1 MYLII
6 FIDSGVLIFV
16 FNLTNYFDCLNPFEW
31 CYGTANC
38 FSLYLICNLTF
49 RNDPF
54 PFLTTVKR
62 YCNFEL
68 LSIELTLSGND
79 IDLKTASA
87 YKLRLH

>member
-1 MYLII
+1 MFLIT
-6 FIDSGVLIFV
+6 FIVSGVIILV
-16 FNLTNYFDCLNPFEW
+16 FNLTNYFDCLILLSDAMAQHTVSRF
-31 CYGTANC
+31 
-38 FSLYLICNLTF
+38 YLILNLTF

-87 YKLRLH
+87 YKLRLQ